1 MQIQNPDQLT
11 PAAQKILLTGLGY
24 RCLEQASGYHEPADV
39 LNYEINEL
47 ANDDIPDTVKQLYHY
62 DYQTVEQLVDFIN
75 DQLDTQQF
83 ELIWLASDPLDCIE
97 FYSDHHQRYQTLA
110 AAKHDDGTPIPV
122 AEYLLPIDETLLIS
136 DCGVDGQLF
145 AYPADLTI
153 AEKTIN

>member
-1 MQIQNPDQLT
+1 MQIQHSDQLT
-11 PAAQKILLTGLGY
+11 PAAKKILTTGLGY
-24 RCLEQASGYHEPADV
+24 RCLEQVSDYHEPAEV
-39 LNYEINEL
+39 LDYEINEL

-122 AEYLLPIDETLLIS
+122 TGYLLPIDETLLIS
-136 DCGVDGQLF
+136 DCGIDGQLF

-153 AEKTIN
+153 AEKAIN

>member
-1 MQIQNPDQLT
+1 MQIKNKSNLT

-24 RCLEQASGYHEPADV
+24 RCLEQVGDYHEPTEV

-47 ANDDIPDTVKQLYHY
+47 ANDDIPDTIKQLYHY

-75 DQLDTQQF
+75 DQLGTQQF

-97 FYSDHHQRYQTLA
+97 FYSDYHQRYQTLA

-122 AEYLLPIDETLLIS
+122 AEYLLPVDETLLIS
-136 DCGVDGQLF
+136 DCGIDGQLF

-153 AEKTIN
+153 AEKVIN

>member
-1 MQIQNPDQLT
+1 MQIKNKSNLT

-24 RCLEQASGYHEPADV
+24 RCLEQTSGYHEPADV

-47 ANDDIPDTVKQLYHY
+47 DNDDIPATVKALYNYDYHNVKQLM
-62 DYQTVEQLVDFIN
+62 QFIN
-75 DQLDTQQF
+75 DQLETDQF
-83 ELIWLASDPLDCIE
+83 ELIWLAADPLDSIE
-97 FYSDHHQRYQTLA
+97 FYSDQHQRYSSLRQ
-110 AAKHDDGTPIPV
+110 AKHLDGTAIPV

-153 AEKTIN
+153 AEKVIN